1 MILDTSFLLDVRH
14 GDSGAIQLASQLD
27 SDHVYQRV
35 SSITV
40 AELFAGVPRS
50 SNPDKEQQNIINVV
64 LSKEVVPIDERIAQ
78 RAGRLHGELYNDGTP
93 VEMHDCLIAATAI
106 SFEEPVVTRNVD
118 HFKRFDNVTVREY

>member
-1 MILDTSFLLDVRH
+1 MILDTSFLLDIRH
-14 GDSGAIQLASQLD
+14 GDNGAIRLASQLD

-35 SSITV
+35 SSITI

-50 SNPDKEQQNIINVV
+50 SNPDREQENIISVV

-93 VEMHDCLIAATAI
+93 VEMHDCLIGATAI
-106 SFEEPVVTRNVD
+106 GFEEPVVTRNVD
-118 HFKRFDNVTVREY
+118 HFERFDDVTVREY

>member
-1 MILDTSFLLDVRH
+1 MILDTSFLLDIRH

-27 SDHVYQRV
+27 TDSVYQRV

-50 SNPDKEQQNIINVV
+50 PNPDNEQQNIMSVV

-78 RAGRLHGELYNDGTP
+78 RAGRLHGAMYNAGTP

-106 SFEEPVVTRNVD
+106 GFEEPVATRNVD
-118 HFKRFDNVTVREY
+118 HFERFDAVTVREY

>member
-1 MILDTSFLLDVRH
+1 MILDTSFLLDVRR
-14 GDSGAIQLASQLD
+14 GDSGAIRLASQLD

-50 SNPDKEQQNIINVV
+50 PNPEKEQQNIISVV

-78 RAGRLHGELYNDGTP
+78 RAGRLHGERYNDGTP

-106 SFEEPVVTRNVD
+106 DFEEPVVTRNVD
-118 HFKRFDNVTVREY
+118 HFERFADVAVREY

>member
-14 GDSGAIQLASQLD
+14 GDSAAIRLASQLD
-27 SDHVYQRV
+27 SDQVYQRV

-50 SNPDKEQQNIINVV
+50 PNPEKEQQNIISVV
-64 LSKEVVPIDERIAQ
+64 LSKEIVSIDERIAQ

-93 VEMHDCLIAATAI
+93 VEMHDCLIAATSI
-106 SFEEPVVTRNVD
+106 DFEEPVVTRNVD
-118 HFKRFDNVTVREY
+118 HFERFTDVAVREY